1 MKIIDIARQQKD
13 ALNEGISYIAVWTI
27 RTKNGKSSWFSED
40 FFPEGGSKDDIPIFG
55 EEQISRLSEI
65 AEIDENAI
73 LLNGYCDSW
82 IGSIDEP
89 MNATQISEGIKRHY
103 EMQNRK
109 IADFLAGEE
118 DENSEELTEIEIEND
133 VENEPE
139 NSNFEPE
146 IEPENTTETAD
157 FDTITIELP
166 WKSCGDL
173 TRAKENLINLINGKK
188 TLILKA
194 LGSNGTGNLPIEFT
208 TENMVKFEWLKLE
221 NQAENSEN
229 SAENTAL
236 TFGTIGD
243 RNSVL
248 TAWTEFLSA
257 AVKFSKKANKVTA
270 TDKNVENE
278 KFAFRCLLVKIGLK
292 GAEFKVVRKTLL
304 RNLSGD
310 SAFATPESK
319 AKWEK
324 KYLKN
329 NAENV
334 QEEV

>member
-1 MKIIDIARQQKD
+1 MKIIDLAREQRD
-13 ALNEGISYIAVWTI
+13 LLNEGISYIAVWTV
-27 RTKNGKSSWFSED
+27 RTKNGKASWFSED
-40 FFPEGGSKDDIPIFG
+40 FFPEFGSKDDIPIFD

-89 MNATQISEGIKRHY
+89 LNATQISEGIKRHY
-103 EMQNRK
+103 EMQNRR

-118 DENSEELTEIEIEND
+118 DENSEELPETESEFEL
-133 VENEPE
+133 ENEVEKIP
-139 NSNFEPE
+139 
-146 IEPENTTETAD
+146 ETAD

-194 LGSNGTGNLPIEFT
+194 LGANGTSNLPIEFT
-208 TENMVKFEWLKLE
+208 AENTVKFEWLKFE
-221 NQAENSEN
+221 NQADNSEI
-229 SAENTAL
+229 SEQNTVL
-236 TFGTIGD
+236 KFGTIGD

-329 NAENV
+329 NE
-334 QEEV
+334 EEVE

>member
-13 ALNEGISYIAVWTI
+13 ALNEGISYIAVWTV
-27 RTKNGKSSWFSED
+27 RTKNGKVSWFSED
-40 FFPEGGSKDDIPIFG
+40 FFPDGGAKDDIPIFD

-65 AEIDENAI
+65 AEIDEKAI

-89 MNATQISEGIKRHY
+89 LNATQISEGIKRHY

-118 DENSEELTEIEIEND
+118 DENSEELSENETENEIENT
-133 VENEPE
+133 P
-139 NSNFEPE
+139 
-146 IEPENTTETAD
+146 ETAD

-173 TRAKENLINLINGKK
+173 TRAKENLVKLIEGKS
-188 TLILKA
+188 TLIKKA
-194 LGSNGTGNLPIEFT
+194 LGADGTDNLPIEFT
-208 TENMVKFEWLKLE
+208 TKNTVKFEWLKFK
-221 NQAENSEN
+221 NQAENSEI
-229 SAENTAL
+229 SEENTAL

-257 AVKFSKKANKVTA
+257 AVKFSKKANKVTT

-329 NAENV
+329 NAE
-334 QEEV
+334 EVE

>member
-27 RTKNGKSSWFSED
+27 RTKNGKASWFSED
-40 FFPEGGSKDDIPIFG
+40 FFPEGGSKDDIPIFDD
-55 EEQISRLSEI
+55 EQISRLSEI

-89 MNATQISEGIKRHY
+89 LNATQISEGIKRHY

-109 IADFLAGEE
+109 IADFLAGEN
-118 DENSEELTEIEIEND
+118 DENSENSTETESEF
-133 VENEPE
+133 EPE
-139 NSNFEPE
+139 NEVKKTP
-146 IEPENTTETAD
+146 ETAD
-157 FDTITIELP
+157 FDTISIELP

-173 TRAKENLINLINGKK
+173 TRAKENLIKLIEGKK

-194 LGSNGTGNLPIEFT
+194 LGSDGTGNLPIEFT
-208 TENMVKFEWLKLE
+208 AENTVKFEWLKLE

-229 SAENTAL
+229 SEQNTAL

-329 NAENV
+329 NAE
-334 QEEV
+334 EVE

>member
-1 MKIIDIARQQKD
+1 MKIIDIARQQRD
-13 ALNEGISYIAVWTI
+13 LLNEGISYIAVWTV
-27 RTKNGKSSWFSED
+27 RTKNGKASWFSED
-40 FFPEGGSKDDIPIFG
+40 FFPEGGSKDDIPIFDD
-55 EEQISRLSEI
+55 EQISRLSEI
-65 AEIDENAI
+65 AETDENAI

-89 MNATQISEGIKRHY
+89 LNATQISEGIKRHY

-109 IADFLAGEE
+109 IADFLAS
-118 DENSEELTEIEIEND
+118 ENDEELLETE
-133 VENEPE
+133 
-139 NSNFEPE
+139 SE
-146 IEPENTTETAD
+146 IEPENLNSEPENEIENTDETAD

-173 TRAKENLINLINGKK
+173 TRAKENLIKLIEGKT
-188 TLILKA
+188 TLIKKA
-194 LGSNGTGNLPIEFT
+194 LGADGTGNLPIEFT
-208 TENMVKFEWLKLE
+208 AENTVKFEWLKLE
-221 NQAENSEN
+221 NQAENPEISE
-229 SAENTAL
+229 ENTAL
-236 TFGTIGD
+236 KFGTIGD

-329 NAENV
+329 NAE
-334 QEEV
+334 EIE